1 MAVIFRRNR
10 KKRTCRIKKN
20 AAAPLSSKKSL
31 SFLRLAVRAG
41 RTAFSLSSI
50 RIPVVYLFDRRS
62 DPSVSF
68 IVSRIDSGYSR
79 HRGHDSH
86 QNRNQCH
93 KTDRS
98 NSNNNT
104 KFHVYLLR
112 RPAACL
118 NSLHI
123 FPYTEQKNNL
133 LHSKRAYTV
142 INKMYMKKKAV
153 TGGGKPDFPCRDL
166 PPIPPGK
173 CFSPK
178 NVSAI
183 TESRF
188 RVPPEKYFRNDYSS
202 DYRIP
207 LPVPPGKYFHSN
219 YSNDYRLQRSFH

>member
-1 MAVIFRRNR
+1 M
-10 KKRTCRIKKN
+10 
-20 AAAPLSSKKSL
+20 
-31 SFLRLAVRAG
+31 
-41 RTAFSLSSI
+41 TAFLLSSI

-79 HRGHDSH
+79 HRGHNSH

-178 NVSAI
+178 KVSAI

-188 RVPPEKYFRNDYSS
+188 RPAGEVIFQKNVPAITESRFRSRRGNISIAIIPTITDYSGHS
-202 DYRIP
+202 IEASASRFFSSCMCSMASSSSI
-207 LPVPPGKYFHSN
+207 VTEHPPSTKYWRYQTRN
-219 YSNDYRLQRSFH
+219 V